1 LSGQGADFTA
11 GCVIAGA
18 GVVGLAVARAL
29 ACAGHDVLILEA
41 AQNFGQGTSSRSS
54 EVLHAGIY
62 YTPGSLRARFCAQGR
77 RDLTAYADAHSVP
90 WRRCGKLLVAT
101 EAAEEPVLE
110 DLARRALI
118 NGVEALVPIT
128 STEARALEPELSCTA
143 ALHSQATGIIDSHAL
158 MFSLLGEAQ
167 DGGVGFVPQSPVLR
181 AEVNREGFLVHVGGS
196 EPTRVQCR
204 VLVNAAGLDACALAS
219 RIEGLDAAHIPT
231 PYLSKGS
238 YFALRGRNP
247 FTRLIYPAPIPGGAG
262 IHLTLDMAGAA
273 RFGPDVEAV
282 TERAT
287 HVDPHRA
294 AAFYAS
300 IRRYWPGLPDGSLI
314 PAYAGLR
321 PKIVPAEQSQD
332 FVIQDFATHG
342 VPGLVNLFG
351 IESPGLTSC
360 LAIAEHVAGLVA

>member
-1 LSGQGADFTA
+1 VDFTA
-11 GCVIAGA
+11 GCVVAGA

-29 ACAGHDVLILEA
+29 ARAGHDVLVLEA
-41 AQNFGQGTSSRSS
+41 AQSFGQGISSRSS

-62 YTPGSLRARFCAQGR
+62 YAPGSLRARFCAQGR
-77 RDLTAYADAHSVP
+77 RDLTAYADAHGVP

-101 EAAEEPVLE
+101 EAAEAPALE
-110 DLARRALI
+110 DLAARAAI
-118 NGVEALVPIT
+118 NGVEAIVPLT
-128 STEARALEPELSCTA
+128 GAEARALEPELACTA
-143 ALHSQATGIIDSHAL
+143 ALHSQATGMIDSHAL
-158 MFSLLGEAQ
+158 MLSLLGEAQ
-167 DGGVGFVPQSPVLR
+167 DGGAGFAAQSPVLR
-181 AEVNREGFLVHVGGS
+181 AEVNRDGFLIHVGGS
-196 EPTRVQCR
+196 EPARVQCR
-204 VLVNAAGLDACALAS
+204 VLINAAGLDACALAS
-219 RIEGLDAAHIPT
+219 RIEGLDAAHVPT

-238 YFALRGRNP
+238 YFALRGKNP
-247 FTRLIYPAPIPGGAG
+247 FSRLIYPVPIAGGAG

-282 TERAT
+282 TERDT
-287 HVDPHRA
+287 NVDPARA
-294 AAFYAS
+294 PAFYGA
-300 IRRYWPGLPDGSLI
+300 IRRYWPGLPDDALI

-332 FVIQDFATHG
+332 FIIQDASVHG